1 MSNFEALFMEITH
14 MGRTPVLEANIIDTG
29 LTISTK

>member
-1 MSNFEALFMEITH
+1 MSHFEALFIEVTH
-14 MGRTPVLEANIIDTG
+14 MGRTPVLEANVIDTG